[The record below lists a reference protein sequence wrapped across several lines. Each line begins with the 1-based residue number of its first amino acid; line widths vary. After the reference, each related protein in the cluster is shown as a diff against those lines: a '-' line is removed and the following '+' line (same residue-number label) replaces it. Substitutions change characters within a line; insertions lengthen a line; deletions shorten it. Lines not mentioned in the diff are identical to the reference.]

1 MDLPQIL
8 LKSPFLPPETWMNW
22 EIMGASGKG
31 MQARMRHVWLTVA
44 MQEIQ
49 TTLALKR
56 QAKLFHARMYE
67 VC

>member
-1 MDLPQIL
+1 MDELGDYGSIW
-8 LKSPFLPPETWMNW
+8 KGN
-22 EIMGASGKG
+22 ASRV
-31 MQARMRHVWLTVA
+31 RMRHVWLTVA